1 MHKQLVHSTH
11 LSCLTLVFVSD
22 LYEDQI
28 SSSRTLH
35 DIFAQIRS
43 TLTAEHELAVSALEL
58 MGTLDVIMSASTFVN
73 SADASQHISGTQ

>member
-1 MHKQLVHSTH
+1 M
-11 LSCLTLVFVSD
+11 FVSD
-22 LYEDQI
+22 LYEDHI
-28 SSSRTLH
+28 SSNRSLH

-73 SADASQHISGTQ
+73 DTDVS